1 MPINCCQNTT
11 ATTTFLPV
19 TSCCCCCSCSNP
31 VEKPTMQK
39 ATIESRAMRDAAAAV
54 ANGQNGFLLCV
65 GCHFIVHVAGD
76 AAAAAAWCLL
86 QMLPLPQVLL
96 PALLL
101 LRHQIVRTRHKNRS
115 RKNEIKTKSAKREK
129 RKSQFEP
136 DCSLDHSWINEWMYI
151 KHMMTIRGVKHP
163 DKTLKYPESCFYHA
177 LRL

>member
-31 VEKPTMQK
+31 VKKPTMQK

-76 AAAAAAWCLL
+76 AAAACC
-86 QMLPLPQVLL
+86 
-96 PALLL
+96 
-101 LRHQIVRTRHKNRS
+101 RCCHC
-115 RKNEIKTKSAKREK
+115 RKCCCRLCCCCAIKLSARVIKTEAEKTKSK
-129 RKSQFEP
+129 RKAQNEKNENHSSSQTVA
-136 DCSLDHSWINEWMYI
+136 WIIHESMNECI
-151 KHMMTIRGVKHP
+151 
-163 DKTLKYPESCFYHA
+163 
-177 LRL
+177 